1 MIFILKIHIFLIL
14 LKLYLLNYS
23 LKYVFLTIISYLQS
37 RTGQDYH
44 NGHSMSDIPKEIKKK
59 YDIIKVIGEGNFAV
73 VYECIDKYVIF
84 INPN

>member
-1 MIFILKIHIFLIL
+1 M
-14 LKLYLLNYS
+14 
-23 LKYVFLTIISYLQS
+23 QS

-73 VYECIDKYVIF
+73 VYECVDKYVLYKYIL
-84 INPN
+84 INPLSIWHKRYKFSLFIIIFETKDSY